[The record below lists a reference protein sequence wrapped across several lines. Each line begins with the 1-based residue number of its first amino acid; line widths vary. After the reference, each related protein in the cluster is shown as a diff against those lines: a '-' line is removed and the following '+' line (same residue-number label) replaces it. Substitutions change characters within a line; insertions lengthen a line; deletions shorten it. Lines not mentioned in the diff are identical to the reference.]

1 MSNSLETEIL
11 CNTIIQSH
19 IDRMHQLCDDKKFMD
34 AECLYSEIQ
43 QWVIEKENLTILSLP
58 LIPASEFE
66 E

>member
-1 MSNSLETEIL
+1 MNSLETEII

-19 IDRMHQLCDDKKFMD
+19 IDRMHHLCDDNKFME
-34 AECLYSEIQ
+34 AESLYMEIQ
-43 QWVIEKENLTILSLP
+43 QWVIEKQNLTVLTLP